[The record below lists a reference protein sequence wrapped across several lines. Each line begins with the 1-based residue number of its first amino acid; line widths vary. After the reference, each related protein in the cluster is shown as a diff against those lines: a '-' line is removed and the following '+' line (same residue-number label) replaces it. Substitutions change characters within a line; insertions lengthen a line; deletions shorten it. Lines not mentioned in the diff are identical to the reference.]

1 VFVPFTYFEQL
12 ESALQHVPIA
22 PAGSHCL
29 PAATYVLRQVV
40 QPFEQPL
47 LGSQPRVTQ

>member
-1 VFVPFTYFEQL
+1 LVPFTYCEQL

-29 PAATYVLRQVV
+29 PDATYVLRQVEHPV
-40 QPFEQPL
+40 EQPVVAL
-47 LGSQPRVTQ
+47 HPRVVQ